1 MKLSKFKKQSNS
13 GSYAVITVLACIL
26 TALVVCFLTL
36 FFVQKKWNK
45 YTRLQDLDAYIQK
58 NYYLD
63 LDQETEDALID
74 TMLKGYV
81 AGLGDR
87 YSQYLTPDEYQGFL
101 TKESGKTVG
110 IGITVIANEDGY
122 PKVLEVQQ
130 NSPALEAG
138 LQVGDV
144 ITAVEG
150 NDILEYGYAESI
162 ENIKGEENTS
172 VRITIRRG
180 NTESDYEIVRKT
192 FDIATAYGEML
203 ENQIG
208 YIRITNVRENTV
220 EQFLSALEDLKNDG
234 ARGFIFDVRDN
245 GGGLLESLEKMLD
258 PLLPEGIIATA
269 TYHGGVTETVVE
281 SDAEELDLPM
291 VVLVNQNSASAAELF
306 SASLRDF
313 KQVQLVGTQTFGK
326 GVMQVTARM
335 PDGGGL
341 SLTVATY
348 QTSVSECYHEV
359 GLAPDLVV
367 ELPEDFTIGISDR
380 AEDTQLAAALALF
393 ENERKSIE

>member
-1 MKLSKFKKQSNS
+1 MKLLKSQKQGNS
-13 GSYAVITVLACIL
+13 GSFAVITVLACIL
-26 TALVVCFLTL
+26 TALVACFLTL
-36 FFVQKKWNK
+36 FLVQKRWGK

-81 AGLGDR
+81 SGLGDR

-110 IGITVIANEDGY
+110 IGVTVAAGEDGY
-122 PKVLEVQQ
+122 PEILEVQQ
-130 NSPALEAG
+130 NSPAMEAG
-138 LQVGDV
+138 LQVNDV
-144 ITAVEG
+144 IIAVEG
-150 NDILEYGYAESI
+150 NDILEYGYTESI

-172 VRITIRRG
+172 VRITVRRDD
-180 NTESDYEIVRKT
+180 TESDYEITRKT

-208 YIRITNVRENTV
+208 YIRITNFRENTV
-220 EQFLSALEDLKNDG
+220 EQFLSALEDLKNNG
-234 ARGFIFDVRDN
+234 AKGFVFDVRDN

-306 SASLRDF
+306 AASLRDF

-359 GLAPDLVV
+359 GLAPDQVV
-367 ELPEDFTIGISDR
+367 ELPEGFTLGISDR

-393 ENERKSIE
+393 TVQ